1 MEETKKYE
9 PLRLKPCLRSY
20 LWGGTRLRGEYHKT
34 GEGVIAESWELSVRA
49 DGQTYIDSGEHCGE
63 SLADVLR
70 ADPAGNITLFVL
82 DPIERERRAALAAEL
97 MRRLPDMKIDQVG
110 FACPADADT
119 DGRMEMMGGEFCGN
133 ATRAYAMYVAR
144 QRGGLSEVRLR
155 VSGCDHVVTAAVDLA
170 RGAARA
176 EMPLPRAVRAAEV
189 EGHAGTLVDLAG
201 IAHLVIEGVAPS
213 EDFFRAAEPLF
224 SAIEGL
230 DAYGV
235 IFLDRTSHRMT
246 PLVKVVDTGTL
257 IWEGSCGSGTIACA
271 VAESAGLA
279 DGLFEQ
285 DYFQPAG
292 VVRASIERRGGA
304 VVSAAIGGPVTLDEP
319 VCITL

>member
-1 MEETKKYE
+1 MK
-9 PLRLKPCLRSY
+9 LN
-20 LWGGTRLRGEYHKT
+20 
-34 GEGVIAESWELSVRA
+34 A
-49 DGQTYIDSGEHCGE
+49 
-63 SLADVLR
+63 LR

-201 IAHLVIEGVAPS
+201 IAHLVIEGIAPS

-224 SAIEGL
+224 SASERHFPRPHEPPH
-230 DAYGV
+230 DAARQGRGYRHPRLGGE
-235 IFLDRTSHRMT
+235 LRQRHHRLRRRREHRPRGR
-246 PLVKVVDTGTL
+246 PL
-257 IWEGSCGSGTIACA
+257 
-271 VAESAGLA
+271 
-279 DGLFEQ
+279 
-285 DYFQPAG
+285 
-292 VVRASIERRGGA
+292 
-304 VVSAAIGGPVTLDEP
+304 
-319 VCITL
+319 